1 MEIIKLDDLRDQAE
15 SEKEGNAVN
24 LIARRKDQQQATT
37 TVRVGDVIIGGP
49 QLVVVAGP
57 CAIESY
63 EQLLSTALEVQRLG
77 ATLLRGGAYKPRSS
91 PYSFRGKGESGL
103 EILSQVKALTGLP
116 VVTEVMDA
124 RDIERIAK
132 VADMFQIGSRNM
144 QNYTL
149 LTEVGKTKLPVLLK
163 RGLSATLEEWIY
175 AAEYIMSE
183 GNDQVVLCER
193 GIRTYETYTRNTV
206 DITAIPAL
214 KELTHLPVFLDPSH
228 GTGRWSLVNPV
239 ALAGIAAGADGLMI
253 EVHPQPDLALSDGD
267 QSSNFEHFAKLME
280 NVGPVAK
287 AVGRVI

>member
-1 MEIIKLDDLRDQAE
+1 VK
-15 SEKEGNAVN
+15 
-24 LIARRKDQQQATT
+24 LIARRKDEQQETT

-49 QLVVVAGP
+49 ELVVIAGP

-77 ATLLRGGAYKPRSS
+77 ANLLRGGAYKPRTS
-91 PYSFRGKGESGL
+91 PYSFRGKGEIGL
-103 EILSQVKALTGLP
+103 EMLSQIKALTGLP
-116 VVTEVMDA
+116 VVTEVMDV
-124 RDIERIAK
+124 RDIERVAE

-149 LTEVGKTKLPVLLK
+149 LTEVGKTKLPVFLK
-163 RGLSATLEEWIY
+163 RGLASTIEEWIY
-175 AAEYIMSE
+175 AAEYIMAE

-193 GIRTYETYTRNTV
+193 GIRTFETYTRNTV

-228 GTGRWSLVNPV
+228 GTGKWSLVSPV

-253 EVHPQPDLALSDGD
+253 EVHPQPNLALSDGD
-267 QSSNFEHFAKLME
+267 QSLNFERFAELMKSI
-280 NVGPVAK
+280 GPVAK
-287 AVGRVI
+287 AVGRELTSLN

>member
-1 MEIIKLDDLRDQAE
+1 
-15 SEKEGNAVN
+15 VN
-24 LIARRKDQQQATT
+24 LIARRKDEQQETT

-49 QLVVVAGP
+49 QVVVIAGP

-77 ATLLRGGAYKPRSS
+77 ATMLRGGAYKPRTS
-91 PYSFRGKGESGL
+91 PYSFRGKGIGGL
-103 EILSQVKALTGLP
+103 EMLSQIKALTGLP

-124 RDIERIAK
+124 RDIDRIGE

-149 LTEVGKTKLPVLLK
+149 LTEVGKTKHPVLLK
-163 RGLSATLEEWIY
+163 RGLASTLEEWIY
-175 AAEYIMSE
+175 AAEYIMAE

-193 GIRTYETYTRNTV
+193 GIRTFETYTRNTV

-228 GTGRWSLVNPV
+228 GTGKWSLVSPV
-239 ALAGIAAGADGLMI
+239 ALAGVAAGADGLMI
-253 EVHPQPDLALSDGD
+253 EVHPQPELALSDGD
-267 QSSNFEHFAKLME
+267 QSLNFEHFAELME
-280 NVGPVAK
+280 KVRPVAT
-287 AVGRVI
+287 AVGRELSSIE

>member
-1 MEIIKLDDLRDQAE
+1 MLR
-15 SEKEGNAVN
+15 KKGNSVN
-24 LIARRKDQQQATT
+24 LIARRNNEQETT

-49 QLVVVAGP
+49 QLVVIAGP

-77 ATLLRGGAYKPRSS
+77 ATMLRGGAYKPRTS
-91 PYSFRGKGESGL
+91 PYSFRGKGETGL
-103 EILSQVKALTGLP
+103 EILSQIKALTGLP

-124 RDIERIAK
+124 RDIERVAD

-149 LTEVGKTKLPVLLK
+149 LTEVGKTKRPVLLK
-163 RGLSATLEEWIY
+163 RGLAATIEEWIY
-175 AAEYIMSE
+175 AAEYILSE

-193 GIRTYETYTRNTV
+193 GIRTFGTYTRNTV

-214 KELTHLPVFLDPSH
+214 KQLTHLPVFLDPSH
-228 GTGRWSLVNPV
+228 GTGRWSLVSPV

-253 EVHPQPDLALSDGD
+253 EVHPQPDLALSDGE
-267 QSSNFEHFAKLME
+267 QSLNFEHFAQLME
-280 NVGPVAK
+280 RVGPVAN
-287 AVGRVI
+287 AVGREII

>member
-1 MEIIKLDDLRDQAE
+1 MEIIKLDDLTDQAE

-267 QSSNFEHFAKLME
+267 QSLNFEHFAKLME

>member
-1 MEIIKLDDLRDQAE
+1 M
-15 SEKEGNAVN
+15 N
-24 LIARRKDQQQATT
+24 LIARRKDQQQETT

-63 EQLLSTALEVQRLG
+63 EQLLSTALEVKRLG

-124 RDIERIAK
+124 RDIERIAE

-149 LTEVGKTKLPVLLK
+149 LTEVGKTKHPVLLK

-206 DITAIPAL
+206 DISAIPAL
-214 KELTHLPVFLDPSH
+214 KELTDLPVVLDPSH

-253 EVHPQPDLALSDGD
+253 EVHPQPDQALSDGD
-267 QSSNFEHFAKLME
+267 QSLNFEHFAELME
-280 NVGPVAK
+280 KVGPVAK
-287 AVGRVI
+287 AVGREI

>member
-1 MEIIKLDDLRDQAE
+1 M
-15 SEKEGNAVN
+15 VN
-24 LIARRKDQQQATT
+24 LIARRKDQQQENT

-63 EQLLSTALEVQRLG
+63 EQLLSTALEVKRLG

-103 EILSQVKALTGLP
+103 EILSQVRALTGLP

-124 RDIERIAK
+124 RDIERIAE

-163 RGLSATLEEWIY
+163 RGLSATLEEWIF

-253 EVHPQPDLALSDGD
+253 EVHPQPDQALSDGD
-267 QSSNFEHFAKLME
+267 QSLNFEHFAELME
-280 NVGPVAK
+280 RAEPVAK
-287 AVGRVI
+287 AVGREI